1 MDATDLPTGMLSLYK
16 AATRELVL
24 ACGGVAVVKAKT
36 GFSDGII
43 SRWRNDAHPDTMPGW
58 VIFLLEFDL
67 QVPVFARAIAGLTGH
82 TVVPIADVD
91 GEGGGDHVTDLV
103 GFASSA
109 AQVTQDMG
117 TSLSDG
123 LVTPGEAKAVLA
135 TIGRHKRTIHDAER
149 RLTVA
154 AAKAAAGGGS

>member
-24 ACGGVAVVKAKT
+24 ACKGAQSVKAKT
-36 GFSDGII
+36 GFSDGVI
-43 SRWRNDAHPDTMPGW
+43 SRWQNDAYPDTMPGW

-67 QVPVFARAIAGLTGH
+67 QVPVFARAIAGLTSH
-82 TVVPIADVD
+82 TVVPIAG

-117 TSLSDG
+117 SSLSDG
-123 LVTPGEAKAVLA
+123 QVTPGEAKAVLA

-149 RLTVA
+149 RLTVVA
-154 AAKAAAGGGS
+154 ARAAAGSGS